1 MVLKRLTSFTIVLVF
16 LIACSDS
23 DSVAPQ
29 TSDSLDDVSCS
40 SSKSPSSSSNKRRS
54 SSSLG
59 KILSSSSSKNST
71 GTEQGRS
78 KQVEKSS
85 SSSSGRSS
93 SAKSSSSS
101 VLSCSSEG
109 SWNWE
114 KPKESYFNPDV
125 EYGSITDERDGK
137 TYKTVKI
144 NNLTWLAENL
154 NYADSAKTPS
164 LKSKSWCYDDV
175 PSHCDV
181 LGRLYTWAAAIDSV
195 AIASDKKNPQNCG
208 YGKQCVMPSRA
219 RGVCPFGWH
228 LPTVKEFQNLGS
240 DLGDDYWFLGDGE
253 MYKSTTG
260 WDDVYNN
267 NGTNVSGFT
276 ALPAG
281 IRSFRGLANEA
292 YFVGVGLTTAYWSLD
307 EYWTTDAF
315 KIGFMASPY
324 DQNVCYEDKRIGLSI
339 RCVMDYDTIQGWSW
353 DVPKEDR
360 FNPNIVYDSIIDER
374 DNKVYKTVKIGDQT
388 WMAEN
393 LNYADSIRT
402 PSLIGHS
409 ACYDNDSAKCNKTGR
424 LYLWEAAID
433 SVALATDE
441 TNPQECG
448 FQRDCIL
455 PTRVQGICPKGWHL
469 PDSTEWSILIAYA
482 GESGNKFKS
491 TSGWNAE
498 GPPYDHKDQNGVDA
512 YGFSALPAGYFR
524 DSSGGYSWDISGKYS
539 EYAGIIAHFWGV
551 VAGGCCDVTMCL
563 SGDDVV
569 SLENLHKH
577 EAFSIRCIK
586 D

>member
-1 MVLKRLTSFTIVLVF
+1 MY
-16 LIACSDS
+16 
-23 DSVAPQ
+23 
-29 TSDSLDDVSCS
+29 
-40 SSKSPSSSSNKRRS
+40 
-54 SSSLG
+54 
-59 KILSSSSSKNST
+59 
-71 GTEQGRS
+71 
-78 KQVEKSS
+78 
-85 SSSSGRSS
+85 
-93 SAKSSSSS
+93 
-101 VLSCSSEG
+101 
-109 SWNWE
+109 
-114 KPKESYFNPDV
+114 SY
-125 EYGSITDERDGK
+125 
-137 TYKTVKI
+137 
-144 NNLTWLAENL
+144 
-154 NYADSAKTPS
+154 
-164 LKSKSWCYDDV
+164 
-175 PSHCDV
+175 
-181 LGRLYTWAAAIDSV
+181 
-195 AIASDKKNPQNCG
+195 NC
-208 YGKQCVMPSRA
+208 
-219 RGVCPFGWH
+219 
-228 LPTVKEFQNLGS
+228 
-240 DLGDDYWFLGDGE
+240 
-253 MYKSTTG
+253 
-260 WDDVYNN
+260 
-267 NGTNVSGFT
+267 TNTSGFT
-276 ALPAG
+276 ALPTG
-281 IRSFRGLANEA
+281 FRIVSKNRITFA
-292 YFVGVGLTTAYWSLD
+292 GVGLSTGYWSLEEVGD
-307 EYWTTDAF
+307 KESTYV
-315 KIGFMASPY
+315 IHFMEDPY
-324 DQNVCYEDKRIGLSI
+324 DQNVLDVDKFMGLPI

-353 DVPKEDR
+353 DVPKEER

-409 ACYDNDSAKCNKTGR
+409 ACYDNDSAKCNKIGR
-424 LYLWEAAID
+424 LYQWEAAID
-433 SVALATDE
+433 SVALVTDE
-441 TNPQECG
+441 ANPQECG

-569 SLENLHKH
+569 SLEAFHEH

>member
-1 MVLKRLTSFTIVLVF
+1 MVLKRFTSFAIVFAF

-23 DSVAPQ
+23 DPVAPPS
-29 TSDSLDDVSCS
+29 SDSLADVSCS
-40 SSKSPSSSSNKRRS
+40 SSKSLSSSSNKRRS
-54 SSSLG
+54 SSSSG
-59 KILSSSSSKNST
+59 KILSSSSS
-71 GTEQGRS
+71 G
-78 KQVEKSS
+78 KSS
-85 SSSSGRSS
+85 SSEEKVVSTS
-93 SAKSSSSS
+93 SAVSSSS
-101 VLSCSSEG
+101 EN
-109 SWNWE
+109 SWNWDI
-114 KPKESYFNPDV
+114 PKESYFNPDI

-137 TYKTVKI
+137 KYKTVKI

-164 LKSKSWCYDDV
+164 LKDKSWCYDDV

-181 LGRLYTWAAAIDSV
+181 LGRLYTWAAAIDS
-195 AIASDKKNPQNCG
+195 AALASDKNNPQNCG
-208 YGKQCVMPSRA
+208 YGKLCAMPSRV
-219 RGVCPFGWH
+219 RGACPSGWH
-228 LPTVKEFQNLGS
+228 LPTIKEFQNLGS
-240 DLGDDYWFLGDGE
+240 GLGGNDCFLGSGE
-253 MYKSTTG
+253 TYKSTIG

-307 EYWTTDAF
+307 EDWTTNAF

-324 DQNVCYEDKRIGLSI
+324 DQNVRYEDKRIGLSI

-569 SLENLHKH
+569 SLEAFHEH